1 MKLSKKEWLSWPI
14 DIILLR
20 YNQKQQVLQQMIT
33 QAEKKKQEEEEE
45 AKTIKE
51 NLPSIHT
58 VSAIANGLTCV

>member
-1 MKLSKKEWLSWPI
+1 MKLSKKEWLAWPI

-33 QAEKKKQEEEEE
+33 QAEKKKQEEEE

>member
-33 QAEKKKQEEEEE
+33 QAEKKKQEEE

>member
-33 QAEKKKQEEEEE
+33 QAEKKKQEEEE
-45 AKTIKE
+45 KTIKE

>member
-1 MKLSKKEWLSWPI
+1 MKLSKKEWLAWPI

-33 QAEKKKQEEEEE
+33 QAEKKQEEEE

>member
-14 DIILLR
+14 DIILVC

-33 QAEKKKQEEEEE
+33 QAEKKKEEEEE

>member
-1 MKLSKKEWLSWPI
+1 MKLSKKEWLAWPI

-33 QAEKKKQEEEEE
+33 KAEKKKQEEE

>member
-1 MKLSKKEWLSWPI
+1 MKLSKKEWLAWPI

-33 QAEKKKQEEEEE
+33 QAEKKRQEEE

>member
-1 MKLSKKEWLSWPI
+1 MKLSKKEWLAWPI

-33 QAEKKKQEEEEE
+33 QAEKKKQEEE